1 MQKSVIVRYTTR
13 ADRADENQ
21 RLIEQVFA
29 ELNRVDP
36 GGVRYA
42 SFRLADGVSFLH
54 VATTETA
61 DGSNPLLEIKA
72 FGEFTKDI
80 AARCEEPPLPQ
91 DATIVGAYGFPSSGP
106 PGAA

>member
-1 MQKSVIVRYTTR
+1 MQKSVIVRYTTKHDQ
-13 ADRADENQ
+13 AEENQ
-21 RLIEQVFA
+21 RLIERVFE

-42 SFRLADGVSFLH
+42 SFRLADGVSFVP

-61 DGSNPLLEIKA
+61 DGSNPLLQIKA

-80 AARCEEPPLPQ
+80 AARCEEPPLLPQ
-91 DATIVGAYGFPSSGP
+91 DATMVGAYGFPWSG
-106 PGAA
+106 